1 MCTWFQVTVLK
12 EVTFIIALQELVLK
26 AISSKKKLNLSFN
39 VLEQNLNP
47 YSNGKYHIVPGSILL
62 VTVPTAGIPLGILIY
77 IFFFLGDSSPPPSQ
91 SSRIALTNDSVFNNT

>member
-1 MCTWFQVTVLK
+1 MK

-47 YSNGKYHIVPGSILL
+47 YSNGKYHIVLGSILL
-62 VTVPTAGIPLGILIY
+62 VTVPTAGIPLGILI
-77 IFFFLGDSSPPPSQ
+77 IFFPFLETAPHP
-91 SSRIALTNDSVFNNT
+91 RVRALELH

>member
-1 MCTWFQVTVLK
+1 MK

-62 VTVPTAGIPLGILIY
+62 VTVPTAGIPLGILI
-77 IFFFLGDSSPPPSQ
+77 IFFSFLETAPHP
-91 SSRIALTNDSVFNNT
+91 RVRALELH